1 MDIGDVIT
9 QILPKDI
16 LPQII
21 TYGLLYFILIFY
33 GSDKWK
39 TFSDFE
45 KIVFS
50 VLSGGIVWY
59 FLVAPISFFLT
70 MLKIFQNELPE
81 IKYYDL
87 YPQGIYLLYLIF
99 IYLLVWRLIFNNKP
113 LRDDKSFFQSTKY
126 LIIAVVIFLLLVDYT
141 LLAAFLFSEYQEYLN
156 YIATSI
162 SFSIAILILFYPIF
176 LALYGEKITPPL
188 IDEFFANLKLKEN
201 SLRNILSR
209 NKTTIKWSLLIIF
222 IIIFIVVAP
231 FTGIY
236 LLKTTTQL
244 VDEKP
249 DRFIIDSMFITR
261 AYRNIS
267 GDFFVWQNY
276 SIKFGII
283 PWAKFKPNIS
293 LKNRFD
299 EPANSYSF
307 RGDYIL
313 INNSGFNTT
322 NVILYG
328 KKEINNLPKFYLYTF
343 EISDLNDTI
352 QKWDIKFNNS
362 YPYDIEINEVII
374 DPARELRFINYHPG
388 NLSLGDIINEEQRI
402 IIRHVW
408 IAPDPNK
415 IYSNRSIT
423 LFFEKKIQ

>member
-1 MDIGDVIT
+1 MDIGDIIT
-9 QILPKDI
+9 QIIPKDI

-21 TYGLLYFILIFY
+21 TYGLLYFLLIFY
-33 GSDKWK
+33 GSEKWK
-39 TFSDFE
+39 NFSEFE

-87 YPQGIYLLYLIF
+87 YPQGIYLLYYIF

-126 LIIAVVIFLLLVDYT
+126 LIITVVIFLLLVDYT
-141 LLAAFLFSEYQEYLN
+141 LFAAFLFSEYQEYLT

-162 SFSIAILILFYPIF
+162 SFSVAILLLFYPIF
-176 LALYGEKITPPL
+176 LAVYGEKITPPL

-201 SLRNILSR
+201 SLKNMIYRKKNIIKRSLS
-209 NKTTIKWSLLIIF
+209 IIF
-222 IIIFIVVAP
+222 LIVLIVVAP

-244 VDEKP
+244 VEEKS
-249 DRFIIDSMFITR
+249 DRLIIDSMPITR

-276 SIKFGII
+276 SIKFGIM
-283 PWAKFKPNIS
+283 PWAKIKPNIS

-299 EPANSYSF
+299 EPVNSYSI

-313 INNSGFNTT
+313 INNSRFNTT

-328 KKEINNLPKFYLYTF
+328 KKEINNVPNSYFYTLET
-343 EISDLNDTI
+343 SDFNDTI
-352 QKWDIKFNNS
+352 QRWDIIFNNT

-374 DPARELRFINYHPG
+374 DPARELKFINYHRS
-388 NLSLGDIINEEQRI
+388 NLGLDDVINEEE
-402 IIRHVW
+402 
-408 IAPDPNK
+408 K
-415 IYSNRSIT
+415 ISRG
-423 LFFEKKIQ
+423 LFKHFYYA